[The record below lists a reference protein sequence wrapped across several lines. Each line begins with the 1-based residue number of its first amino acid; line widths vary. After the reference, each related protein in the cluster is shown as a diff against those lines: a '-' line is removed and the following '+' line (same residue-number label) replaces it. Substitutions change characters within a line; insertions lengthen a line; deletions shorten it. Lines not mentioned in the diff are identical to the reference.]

1 MESLAPIATGTE
13 LAPTP
18 EQMPPTPPRQLD
30 LVLDDARLRRMTLA
44 ERQAALRSL
53 AHLLLEAGGMATR
66 EAGDDNA

>member
-1 MESLAPIATGTE
+1 MEQLVPIATGTAF
-13 LAPTP
+13 APTP
-18 EQMPPTPPRQLD
+18 QQTGATAPRQLD
-30 LVLDDARLRRMTLA
+30 LALDDARLRRLTPA

>member
-1 MESLAPIATGTE
+1 MEQLVPIATGTAF
-13 LAPTP
+13 APTP
-18 EQMPPTPPRQLD
+18 QQTAATAPRQLD
-30 LVLDDARLRRMTLA
+30 LALDDARLRRMTTA

>member
-1 MESLAPIATGTE
+1 MDQLVQIAIGAA

-18 EQMPPTPPRQLD
+18 QQTAPIAPRQLD
-30 LVLDDARLRRMTLA
+30 FALDDARVRRMTIA